1 MHPRVRRG
9 TIRGT
14 PVEQVSMS
22 KVGSSREQVQRFREL
37 WRDELLAASLYRS
50 LAEAAGERR
59 EVFLRLAETEE
70 RHATHWQELL
80 SEAGVEELTPPRP
93 GPRTRLLAF
102 LARHFGVAAVLP
114 FVIRAEAA
122 DAARY
127 RRIPQ
132 ATAEMAEQEM
142 RHGRVLAALGGI
154 ETTGSR
160 IAVAE
165 GRHRMGAGG
174 ALRAAVFG
182 ANDGLVS
189 NFSLVMGVAG
199 GTGDSRLVLLAG
211 AAGLFAGAFSMA
223 AGEWVSMRSQRELYE
238 REIAIE
244 ADELAHFPE
253 EERHELELI
262 YQAKGVSPEEARVL
276 AERLMADPAT
286 ALDTLAR
293 EELGVDPA
301 DLPSPWL
308 AATSS
313 FVSFA
318 GGAVLPII
326 PFLIFAGFA
335 ATVAAVLGS
344 LVALFSMGA
353 AISVFTGRRTVR
365 SGVRMAIV
373 GGLAAIATYVLGS
386 LVGVTVA

>member
-1 MHPRVRRG
+1 MSEIG
-9 TIRGT
+9 TSS
-14 PVEQVSMS
+14 EQL
-22 KVGSSREQVQRFREL
+22 QRFREL
-37 WRDELLAASLYRS
+37 WRDELLAAGLYRA

-59 EVFLRLAETEE
+59 DVFLRLAETEE
-70 RHATHWQELL
+70 RHAAHWQELL

-93 GPRTRLLAF
+93 GLRGRLLAF
-102 LARHFGVAAVLP
+102 LARRFGIAAVLP

-122 DAARY
+122 DADRY

-154 ETTGSR
+154 ERTGSR

-165 GRHRMGAGG
+165 GRHRTGAGG

-199 GTGDSRLVLLAG
+199 GTGDSRLVILAG

-244 ADELAHFPE
+244 AEELAHFPE
-253 EERHELELI
+253 EERQELELI
-262 YQAKGVSPEEARVL
+262 YQAKGVSPGEARVL
-276 AERLMADPAT
+276 AERLMANPAT

-293 EELGVDPA
+293 EELGVDPGE
-301 DLPSPWL
+301 LPSPAL
-308 AATSS
+308 AALSS

-318 GGAVLPII
+318 AGALLPIL
-326 PFLIFAGFA
+326 PYLVLGGVA
-335 ATVAAVLGS
+335 ATVATVTVS
-344 LVALFSMGA
+344 VVALFSLGA
-353 AISVFTGRRTVR
+353 AISVLTARRTVR
-365 SGVRMAIV
+365 SGLRMAFV
-373 GGLAAIATYVLGS
+373 GGLAASATYLVGS
-386 LVGVTVA
+386 IVGVTIG